1 MRLSTDSEILG
12 GLIRRPPPVVSPKAQ
27 RVANEVRVL
36 NAVANHGTLSASLL
50 GAACWPSSKASVG
63 LQMAQRTVRRLC
75 AEGALKARR
84 SGHGG
89 LTYVLTKS
97 GATIVGAKHGY
108 DHACSGGTYTHHL
121 LTSSWAIHHG
131 AKRFRCF
138 TEHAFTHG
146 RAPLTAK
153 QLVDFCGRQPDAIC
167 IGPGP
172 LNTVWFAE
180 TELAAKSS
188 PAVQAIC
195 GVVATRLGCR
205 IADGLPYVFGGLF
218 VVMSAEMEWH
228 ARHFERCARA
238 RWGQSA
244 AVQRSTMS
252 EHIVLSR
259 VESGPTSWKW
269 KGCTDSRLVI

>member
-12 GLIRRPPPVVSPKAQ
+12 GLIRRPPPVASPKA
-27 RVANEVRVL
+27 RRFANEVRVL
-36 NAVANHGTLSASLL
+36 NAVADHGTLTTALL
-50 GAACWPSSKASVG
+50 AAACWPSSKSSAG
-63 LQMAQRTVRRLC
+63 LLMAQRTVKRLC
-75 AEGALKARR
+75 AEQKLKSRHSA
-84 SGHGG
+84 HGG
-89 LTYVLTKS
+89 LTYVLTKA
-97 GATIVGAKHGY
+97 GAMIVGARHGY
-108 DHACSGGTYTHHL
+108 DIACAGGTFSHRF

-153 QLVDFCGRQPDAIC
+153 QLLDFCGRQPDAIC

-180 TELAAKSS
+180 SELAAKSS
-188 PAVQAIC
+188 AAVQAIC
-195 GVVATRLGCR
+195 GVVATRLGRR

-238 RWGQSA
+238 RWCQSA

-252 EHIVLSR
+252 DHIVLSR

-269 KGCTDSRLVI
+269 KRCTDSRLVI